1 MQQPSPNRVARNLAS
16 MVALSHTIFGLPFGL
31 VSAAL
36 AHRAAL
42 ADGETGLTAL
52 KLFWIVAAFT
62 GARTAAMSFN
72 RIVDREIDKQNPR
85 TASRELPSGKVSLKQ
100 AIALTCAA
108 SALFLIS
115 AAALGALSFWLAP
128 LCLGIVFSYSLAKR
142 WGWGC
147 HLLLG
152 LALSL
157 SPFGAWIGVRN
168 SLQGWPVPLAL
179 MLAVGT
185 WVAGFD
191 IIYSLQDESFDR
203 GKGLHSIPVRF
214 GAKGALVLSAALH
227 VLTIGALIGV
237 HILAGLSSF
246 HILALLAMGGLLF
259 WEHWIVRPND
269 LSRVNRAFFDLNGYA
284 GIAYLVLT
292 LLDLWRHCPA

>member
-1 MQQPSPNRVARNLAS
+1 MQPPAPPVARNLAS

-36 AHRAAL
+36 AHKAAIEQ
-42 ADGETGLTAL
+42 GEVGLTAM
-52 KLFWIVAAFT
+52 KLLWIVLAFT

-72 RIVDREIDKQNPR
+72 RIVDREIDKANPR
-85 TASRELPSGKVSLKQ
+85 TAQRELPSGKVSLQQ
-100 AIALTCAA
+100 AIALTVGA
-108 SALFLIS
+108 SLLFLFS
-115 AAALGALSFWLAP
+115 AGALGWLSLVLAP
-128 LCLGIVFSYSLAKR
+128 FCLMIVFSYSLAKR
-142 WGWGC
+142 WSWGC

-157 SPFGAWIGVRN
+157 SPFGAWIGVRD
-168 SLQGWPVPLAL
+168 SLAGWPVPAAL

-203 GKGLHSIPVRF
+203 KRGLHSIPVRF
-214 GAKGALVLSAALH
+214 GATGALVLSALLHMVTIAALVLVHQLANLGAFH
-227 VLTIGALIGV
+227 VLS
-237 HILAGLSSF
+237 ILAM
-246 HILALLAMGGLLF
+246 AGLLF

-284 GIAYLVLT
+284 GIAYLVFT
-292 LLDLWRHCPA
+292 LLDLWRAA